1 MRTLSRALARWDL
14 MRVAV
19 ITLVLA
25 WLLLFGA
32 LGYAA
37 TSAPPDTDTLVAAG
51 AALIIA
57 LTGILYAWREPGR

>member
-1 MRTLSRALARWDL
+1 
-14 MRVAV
+14 VAV
-19 ITLVLA
+19 ITLGLT

-37 TSAPPDTDTLVAAG
+37 ASATPDTDTLVAAA

-57 LTGILYAWREPGR
+57 LTAILYAWREPGR